1 MNGQA
6 EAGKPLRQDG
16 HHPAGVGFPCAA
28 EEKSSS
34 AGESHPRALSDPDV
48 NLAAHPAPIVQPQAV
63 PPAANAQR
71 GAAAVGQSV
80 RANGWPAVDGP
91 SASCISAWPSG
102 PESGPGPGRSDT
114 TPICSTAHNTA
125 PIRAGWD

>member
-28 EEKSSS
+28 DNTSSS
-34 AGESHPRALSDPDV
+34 AGESHPHALTDPDM

-63 PPAANAQR
+63 PPFANAQR
-71 GAAAVGQSV
+71 GAAAVGQSA
-80 RANGWPAVDGP
+80 RANGSPGVDGL
-91 SASCISAWPSG
+91 SASCISAWP
-102 PESGPGPGRSDT
+102 
-114 TPICSTAHNTA
+114 I
-125 PIRAGWD
+125 